1 MALIDVEGASG
12 DVRPLFMLFFLI
24 NDFCFRYM
32 LKFSESFLI
41 KAVQSFDYH
50 MIQVIW
56 QL

>member
-1 MALIDVEGASG
+1 MALIDAEGASG